1 MPLSARSLFRPVWW
15 LSNVLLG
22 VALLA
27 TAWSGVWELSVRQY
41 LKGFSDAIVPELA
54 SPQQKVEAI
63 LSWMSKGPPRLSADH
78 PESLSPRDPIDTLN
92 YQQLL
97 EVCGSGTNAFLNLSR
112 SAGLE
117 ARRLLL
123 LTPEHT
129 AKHVVAEVH
138 LDGRWVI
145 VDPAYHVLMKDA
157 RGNLLTRKDLQNPET
172 LREATSSLPQ
182 YPPQY
187 SYEKFTHVRLA
198 ALPFYSAGVRKLLDR
213 FLPGWEE
220 QLDWSLL
227 LERRS
232 FLYLSISAISLIF
245 LVLVRVV
252 LARVADRYLQ
262 IPRFHLL
269 ANLGRATISFLRAPE
284 MKP

>member
-1 MPLSARSLFRPVWW
+1 M
-15 LSNVLLG
+15 
-22 VALLA
+22 
-27 TAWSGVWELSVRQY
+27 
-41 LKGFSDAIVPELA
+41 
-54 SPQQKVEAI
+54 
-63 LSWMSKGPPRLSADH
+63 
-78 PESLSPRDPIDTLN
+78 RDSFVNGLD
-92 YQQLL
+92 
-97 EVCGSGTNAFLNLSR
+97 VCGSGTNAFLNLSR

-129 AKHVVAEVH
+129 TKHVVAEVH
-138 LDGRWVI
+138 LEGRWVI
-145 VDPAYHVLMKDA
+145 VDPACHVLMKDS

-172 LREATSSLPQ
+172 LREATSSLPH